1 VIGVLLALLLRG
13 RDNRWVWPLFSL
25 PLLLTFF
32 HVFFHAK
39 DRFHIP
45 LDGIIAIFAAV
56 AIVEVARYGG
66 VLWFQLRDVAAR
78 RAQAERGWP
87 ASGARDA

>member
-1 VIGVLLALLLRG
+1 VL
-13 RDNRWVWPLFSL
+13 SL

-45 LDGIIAIFAAV
+45 LDGVVAVFAAV
-56 AIVEVARYGG
+56 AISQTAQLG
-66 VLWFQLRDVAAR
+66 VRWYASR
-78 RAQAERGWP
+78 RRQAVL
-87 ASGARDA
+87 ASG

>member
-1 VIGVLLALLLRG
+1 MLVQRRTHWFWAL
-13 RDNRWVWPLFSL
+13 VSL

-45 LDGIIAIFAAV
+45 LDGVFALFAAV
-56 AIVEVARYGG
+56 AIVEGTRLVR
-66 VLWFQLRDVAAR
+66 
-78 RAQAERGWP
+78 AERG
-87 ASGARDA
+87 G